1 MVSQVIESIADLG
14 GLLLTLAAFVLGFG
28 ESAFGFDL
36 LVPGEVGMVLAGSA
50 AEHNGTPVV
59 AIIVAG
65 SLGAVLGDSLG
76 YAVGRK
82 WGVDV
87 VEHWSW
93 TRRHLGPK
101 LERAH
106 AYFEH
111 RGGWAV
117 FGARW
122 VGALR
127 AVVPVVA
134 GSARMPFGRFLL
146 WDAPAA
152 VMWVG
157 VVVLVGYHFGSS
169 VADTIDRIGVW
180 WSIAVIAV
188 IVAVVLVRRWRRRR
202 RAGGSGDADR
212 GILPSGNGRAA
223 PEGTTH
229 G

>member
-1 MVSQVIESIADLG
+1 MVNQVIESIADLG
-14 GLLLTLAAFVLGFG
+14 GVLLTLAAFVLGFG
-28 ESAFGFDL
+28 ESALGFDL
-36 LVPGEVGMVLAGSA
+36 VVPGEVGMVLAGSA
-50 AEHNGTPVV
+50 AAHNGTPVV

-65 SLGAVLGDSLG
+65 SLGAVLGDCAG

-87 VEHWSW
+87 VRHWRW

-101 LERAH
+101 LDRAH
-106 AYFEH
+106 DYFEH

-134 GSARMPFGRFLL
+134 GSARMPFGRFIL

-152 VMWVG
+152 VLWVTA
-157 VVVLVGYHFGSS
+157 VALVGYHFGAS
-169 VADTIDRIGVW
+169 VADTIDRIGLW
-180 WSIAVIAV
+180 WSVAVIAV
-188 IVAVVLVRRWRRRR
+188 IAAVVLVRRWRRRGQAGGAGDSDRGRLPTRRR
-202 RAGGSGDADR
+202 RAT
-212 GILPSGNGRAA
+212 